1 MSLYG
6 LDIKIPS
13 ALDFH
18 IVSGTRTE
26 YNNLMKFQL
35 LGNALYNRLT
45 TTTAEHDATLQWPD
59 HNTETYLWSP
69 AQNLLMLAWQD
80 FVLNNIH

>member
-45 TTTAEHDATLQWPD
+45 TTTAEHEATLQ
-59 HNTETYLWSP
+59 
-69 AQNLLMLAWQD
+69 
-80 FVLNNIH
+80 